1 MTIIAKN
8 YTIIFMKMK
17 NKRNKI
23 ISTTVL
29 CVRHNNSVAI
39 GADGQ
44 VTLGNTAL
52 KHNARKLRR
61 LYNNKIL
68 AGFAGSTSDAFSL
81 FQRFEGKLEEYNGNI
96 SRAAIELSKEWRTD
110 KILRRLEAMLIVAN
124 EEKLFILSGSGD
136 VIEPDEDVLAIGSG
150 GPYAQAAALALKHHS
165 NLDARSIV
173 EKALEIAADICIYTN
188 KKFSI
193 EVL

>member
-1 MTIIAKN
+1 MET
-8 YTIIFMKMK
+8 K
-17 NKRNKI
+17 NKKHKI
-23 ISTTVL
+23 LSTTVL
-29 CVRHNNSVAI
+29 CVKHNNSVVM

-44 VTLGNTAL
+44 VSLGNTTL
-52 KHNARKLRR
+52 KHGAKKIRR
-61 LYNNKIL
+61 LYNNKVL

-110 KILRRLEAMLIVAN
+110 KILRRLEAMLVVAN
-124 EEKLFILSGSGD
+124 NERLFILSGSGD

-150 GPYAQAAALALKHHS
+150 GAYAMAAALALKRHS
-165 NLDARSIV
+165 NLEAKAIV
-173 EKALEIAADICIYTN
+173 ENAMDIAADICIYTN
-188 KKFSI
+188 KKFMI

>member
-1 MTIIAKN
+1 MET
-8 YTIIFMKMK
+8 K
-17 NKRNKI
+17 NKKNKI
-23 ISTTVL
+23 RSTTVL
-29 CVRHNNSVAI
+29 CVKHKGKVVI

-44 VTLGNTAL
+44 VSLGETAL
-52 KHNARKLRR
+52 KHGAKKIRR
-61 LYNNKIL
+61 LYNEKVL

-124 EEKLFILSGSGD
+124 DERLFILSGSGD
-136 VIEPDEDVLAIGSG
+136 VIEPDEEVLAIGSG
-150 GPYAQAAALALKHHS
+150 GSYAMAAALALKRFS
-165 NLDARSIV
+165 DLDAKNIV
-173 EKALEIAADICIYTN
+173 EKALDIAADICIYTN
-188 KKFSI
+188 KKFAI

>member
-1 MTIIAKN
+1 
-8 YTIIFMKMK
+8 
-17 NKRNKI
+17 
-23 ISTTVL
+23 V
-29 CVRHNNSVAI
+29 I

-44 VTLGNTAL
+44 VSLGETAL
-52 KHNARKLRR
+52 KHGAKKVRR
-61 LYNNKIL
+61 LYNGKVI

-110 KILRRLEAMLIVAN
+110 RILRRLEAMLIVAN
-124 EEKLFILSGSGD
+124 HERLFILSGSGD

-150 GPYAQAAALALKHHS
+150 GSFAMSAALALKRYS
-165 NLDARSIV
+165 NLEAKDIV
-173 EKALEIAADICIYTN
+173 EKALDIAADVCIYTN
-188 KKFSI
+188 KNFTI

>member
-1 MTIIAKN
+1 
-8 YTIIFMKMK
+8 MKQK
-17 NKRNKI
+17 KI

-29 CVRHNNSVAI
+29 CVRHKDSVVI
-39 GADGQ
+39 GGDGQ
-44 VTLGNTAL
+44 VSLGETTL
-52 KHNARKLRR
+52 KHGAKKVRR
-61 LYNNKIL
+61 LYNDKVL

-110 KILRRLEAMLIVAN
+110 KVLRRLEAMLIVAN
-124 EEKLFILSGSGD
+124 KERLFILSGSGD

-150 GPYAQAAALALKHHS
+150 GAFAMAAALALKRNS
-165 NLDARSIV
+165 DLDAKAIV
-173 EKALEIAADICIYTN
+173 EKALDIAGDICIYTN
-188 KKFSI
+188 KNFTI

>member
-1 MTIIAKN
+1 MRRQK
-8 YTIIFMKMK
+8 KE
-17 NKRNKI
+17 NKI

-29 CVRHNNSVAI
+29 CVKHKGSVVI

-44 VTLGNTAL
+44 VSLGNSVL
-52 KHNARKLRR
+52 KHGAKKIRR
-61 LYNNKIL
+61 LYNNKVL

-124 EEKLFILSGSGD
+124 EERLFILSGSGD

-150 GPYAQAAALALKHHS
+150 GGYAQAAALALKRHS
-165 NLDARSIV
+165 DLDTRSIV
-173 EKALEIAADICIYTN
+173 EKALGIAADICIYTN
-188 KKFSI
+188 QKFTI